1 MIEILAT
8 SLGIL
13 GAVLNCQPP
22 GKYRRATF
30 GCWLPSNVILLGWS
44 ISIGALWVA
53 GLYAV
58 YTCTS
63 AWGLY
68 HS

>member
-8 SLGIL
+8 GLGVA

-22 GKYRRATF
+22 GKWRRLTF
-30 GCWLPSNVILLGWS
+30 GCWLPSNIILMIWS
-44 ISIGALWVA
+44 LSIGALWVA

-58 YTCTS
+58 YTVTS
-63 AWGLY
+63 SWGLW